1 MAAFNKFETFA
12 GDLGNGVHNLNSDTL
27 EVYLTNAAP
36 SASADSVKADLAEI
50 ATGNGYTGPVDVQN
64 TFSEASGTGTLSGTK
79 VTITAS
85 GGDIATFQHVVLQN
99 TTPTSPADPL
109 IGYWSEASAIDLT
122 DGSTYNIK
130 FNNSETTGSIL
141 TIA

>member
-1 MAAFNKFETFA
+1 MATFNKFQQFVE
-12 GDLGNGVHNLNSDTL
+12 DLGNGVHNLGSDTL

-36 SASADSVKADLAEI
+36 SASADAVKADLAEI

-64 TFSEASGTGTLSGTK
+64 TYSQTGGTATLVGTK

-85 GGDIATFQHVVLQN
+85 GGSIADFQHVVLQN
-99 TTPTSPADPL
+99 TTPTSPLDPL
-109 IGYWSEASAIDLT
+109 IGYWSEASAITLT

-130 FNNSETTGSIL
+130 FNNSETTGDIL